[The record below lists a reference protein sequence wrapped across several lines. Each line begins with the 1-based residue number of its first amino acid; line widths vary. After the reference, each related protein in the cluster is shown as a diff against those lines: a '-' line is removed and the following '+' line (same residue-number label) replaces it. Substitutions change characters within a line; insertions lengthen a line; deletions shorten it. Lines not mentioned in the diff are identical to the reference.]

1 MKSTQQTEMHKDA
14 AETGDL
20 QALLAQVGA
29 ALDQFLRFE
38 HADPVRTSHEWRP
51 RLDTDLPLQGIG
63 IEQVTDELITY
74 LIPNGSP
81 VAKPGFTSFIT
92 TGGTTASTLAS
103 TAASI
108 AAPQRYLLTAFNFL
122 EELSLDW
129 LASMCSIGHL
139 QGVYSSGGSVANLLA
154 LGAARQHAFEKVGH
168 DPAAAGV
175 HGRVRV
181 YATREAHHTIQ
192 RAAGVLG
199 IGRRAVRPIAC
210 DAGGRMEVA
219 DLRRAIVED
228 RQAGGIPM
236 AIVANAGT
244 TNTGAIDP
252 LLAISEVAKEHEIW
266 LHIDGAYGLP
276 GILDRSEDASL
287 PGLRA
292 CRLGHRRPS

>member
-1 MKSTQQTEMHKDA
+1 MKNTQQTEMHRDA

-20 QALLAQVGA
+20 QALLAQVGT

-51 RLDTDLPLQGIG
+51 RLDTALPLQGIG

-122 EELSLDW
+122 EELSLGW

-154 LGAARQHAFEKVGH
+154 LGAARQHAFEKVG
-168 DPAAAGV
+168 
-175 HGRVRV
+175 
-181 YATREAHHTIQ
+181 
-192 RAAGVLG
+192 
-199 IGRRAVRPIAC
+199 
-210 DAGGRMEVA
+210 
-219 DLRRAIVED
+219 
-228 RQAGGIPM
+228 
-236 AIVANAGT
+236 
-244 TNTGAIDP
+244 
-252 LLAISEVAKEHEIW
+252 
-266 LHIDGAYGLP
+266 
-276 GILDRSEDASL
+276 
-287 PGLRA
+287 
-292 CRLGHRRPS
+292 